1 MIVYEDTALID
12 VYEYTALIYVS
23 YMNVYVAAGSLVL
36 DVPAHV
42 GVHPGARAVDH
53 GDGHVGGQLDGQAR
67 PHRVLGPAER
77 LRQRLE
83 RRLAAVSN
91 KARG

>member
-23 YMNVYVAAGSLVL
+23 YMDVYVAAGSLVL

-42 GVHPGARAVDH
+42 GVHPGA
-53 GDGHVGGQLDGQAR
+53 
-67 PHRVLGPAER
+67 
-77 LRQRLE
+77 
-83 RRLAAVSN
+83 
-91 KARG
+91 